1 MPEDFIQYECV
12 GGGPGAA
19 LSGPVTGLPGDSEE
33 KAAMV
38 LAKRLAAAM
47 LIAVG
52 AASAGPAAAQEP
64 VRIGV
69 IAEFSGPFADY
80 GAQIVGG
87 MKTYLKLNGE
97 VFGGRKVEL
106 IIRDTTGPAPEI
118 AKRHAQELLT
128 RDNVDILAGFGLTPN
143 ALAVAPI
150 SAEAKKPM
158 VIMNAATSVITTRS
172 PYIVRVSHT
181 LPQDTQ
187 PMAQWAARNGIK
199 RVFTLVSDFGP
210 GIDAETTFVKSFK
223 AAGGEIVDSVRSPL
237 ANNDFAPFLQR
248 IKDTRPEAVFVFL
261 PPGSQTIGFIKGY
274 EERGLKQAG
283 IRIIATGD
291 LTDDGVLQAMGDPTP
306 RPHHQLSLLGGARFS
321 REQGVHQGVR
331 RDERHE
337 ASPQLHGVRRLRRN
351 GGDRRGAQEDEWLH
365 RSREVRRGDERH
377 APRQPARTDHDRSGN
392 SRHRADRVHPPR
404 RESRRTALQHR
415 VRQVPRRQGSG
426 KAALMASDGEDT
438 LRERL
443 AIREVVENWAL
454 WRDAGDWERFRT
466 VWHSD
471 ARMMAT
477 WFQGSAERFIEA
489 SREGWSKGVSILH
502 FLGGSTVEVEGARA
516 VAQTKMT
523 ISQRAKRRRRALRCR
538 VHRALLRFLRA
549 PRRALG
555 DRAATADL

>member
-1 MPEDFIQYECV
+1 MPEEFIQHECV
-12 GGGPGAA
+12 AGELDARLFAHDGV
-19 LSGPVTGLPGDSEE
+19 SGDAEE
-33 KAAMV
+33 RAAMMR
-38 LAKRLAAAM
+38 AKRFITAI
-47 LIAVG
+47 LIAAGV
-52 AASAGPAAAQEP
+52 AATGPAAAQEP

-80 GAQIVGG
+80 GAQIVAG

-97 VFGGRKVEL
+97 VYGGRKVEL
-106 IIRDTTGPAPEI
+106 ILRDTTGPAPDI

-187 PMAQWAARNGIK
+187 PMAQWAAKNGIK

-291 LTDDGVLQAMGDPTP
+291 LTDEDILDAVGDPALGIYTAFHYSDVHKSP
-306 RPHHQLSLLGGARFS
+306 ENKAFTDAYAKAYPKDRPNF
-321 REQGVHQGVR
+321 
-331 RDERHE
+331 
-337 ASPQLHGVRRLRRN
+337 
-351 GGDRRGAQEDEWLH
+351 
-365 RSREVRRGDERH
+365 
-377 APRQPARTDHDRSGN
+377 
-392 SRHRADRVHPPR
+392 
-404 RESRRTALQHR
+404 
-415 VRQVPRRQGSG
+415 
-426 KAALMASDGEDT
+426 MAVAGYDGMHLIAET
-438 LRERL
+438 LKK
-443 AIREVVENWAL
+443 
-454 WRDAGDWERFRT
+454 T
-466 VWHSD
+466 
-471 ARMMAT
+471 
-477 WFQGSAERFIEA
+477 
-489 SREGWSKGVSILH
+489 
-502 FLGGSTVEVEGARA
+502 GGSTDADKFIAAAKGMTWVSPRGKITIDPETRDIVQNEYLREVKKVGGVFANVELETV
-516 VAQTKMT
+516 
-523 ISQRAKRRRRALRCR
+523 
-538 VHRALLRFLRA
+538 
-549 PRRALG
+549 
-555 DRAATADL
+555 ATAQKDPWKELQKKK